1 MTDIHV
7 IHASG
12 GIVYRWVK
20 SHEPVDSHSLPK
32 NKQPKHADQAP
43 DTEESQQTPPSPVDT
58 ANSTPDVGDSDTAN
72 STSDSESK
80 DPAQSAPTTSAEIS
94 TNPADTLDSTQRVS
108 QNPADHLDDPFD
120 GLELCVVHR
129 TKYDDISW
137 PKGKLEPNESLFHA
151 GVREIGEETGIHVG
165 LQAHVTATEY
175 DLAYEGK
182 GFTKGV
188 KPRGIRKTVD
198 YWIAHPL
205 SNDDAA
211 ARQRP
216 FGPVYH
222 ADENEISDVLWMTP
236 REARQWLTRKCDRE
250 LADEFVRRVKN
261 GTAFATTF
269 LLVRHGKAEG
279 RKSWGGPDGLRPLM
293 PRGAAAA
300 YALSR
305 EIACFAPVDLYTSP
319 WKRCA
324 DTIGIYAMQS
334 GQQVIEEPRLTED
347 AFAADENAAWQAL
360 YDEMTHCATTA
371 RPAAV
376 CMHRPVIG
384 GMLDHLR
391 QMCTDEALAKLIP
404 KNNPYMPTGHAIAL
418 SLVAT
423 KDGPRIVDI
432 QKVSPIVY

>member
-1 MTDIHV
+1 MSDIHV
-7 IHASG
+7 IHAAG
-12 GIVYRWVK
+12 GIIYRWVGVHK
-20 SHEPVDSHSLPK
+20 PIPDDSLP
-32 NKQPKHADQAP
+32 ADRAAQQAS
-43 DTEESQQTPPSPVDT
+43 DTPTSDTPPSDT
-58 ANSTPDVGDSDTAN
+58 SDSTTPASDIHTHDAPDSDTSN
-72 STSDSESK
+72 SMT
-80 DPAQSAPTTSAEIS
+80 P
-94 TNPADTLDSTQRVS
+94 VS
-108 QNPADHLDDPFD
+108 QNPADHADDPFA

-137 PKGKLEPNESLFHA
+137 PKGKLETNESLFHA
-151 GVREIGEETGIHVG
+151 GVREIGEETGIKVG
-165 LQAHVTATEY
+165 VQSHLQTTEY

-182 GFTKGV
+182 SSTKGI
-188 KPRGIRKTVD
+188 KPRGVRKTVD

-205 SNDDAA
+205 DDATA
-211 ARQRP
+211 QARQNP

-236 REARQWLTRKCDRE
+236 REARQWLTRKCDKE

-269 LLVRHGKAEG
+269 LLVRHGKAES
-279 RKSWGGPDGLRPLM
+279 RKSWSATDDLRPLM

-334 GQQVIEEPRLTED
+334 GQSVAEEPRLTED
-347 AFAADENAAWQAL
+347 AFAEDPDSAWEAL
-360 YDEMTHCATTA
+360 YDEMKHCADTCRA
-371 RPAAV
+371 AAV

-384 GMLDHLR
+384 GMLNHVRELCIDGSV
-391 QMCTDEALAKLIP
+391 AKLVP
-404 KNNPYMPTGHAIAL
+404 KNNPYMPTGHALAL
-418 SLVAT
+418 SLIAT
-423 KDGPRIVDI
+423 ADGPRIVDI
-432 QKVSPIVY
+432 QKVGPIVY